1 MINALRILF
10 SFPVDRTNSL
20 YMNPWPS
27 GYVLAF
33 IVKGVGSNLMPG
45 GLVSREMGQ
54 HGLMNY

>member
-1 MINALRILF
+1 VVT
-10 SFPVDRTNSL
+10 SF
-20 YMNPWPS
+20 
-27 GYVLAF
+27 AF